1 MLITVLFLVVCALI
15 AVAAVPLMLKLIPP
29 NPIYGIRT
37 ARTTADAATWFIV
50 NEVAGRAFLIA
61 SGIAAILL
69 IMYSGTWLKSGWAQ
83 LVVMVVVFGA
93 AVAVTLVFER
103 RLGEK

>member
-1 MLITVLFLVVCALI
+1 MFTTVLLLILCALV

-37 ARTTADAATWFIV
+37 ARTTSDAATWFGV
-50 NEVAGRAFLIA
+50 NEVAGRAFLVA
-61 SGIAAILL
+61 AGVAAILL

-83 LVVMVVVFGA
+83 FAVFVIAIGA
-93 AVAVTLVFER
+93 AVGVTLAFER
-103 RLGEK
+103 RLGTK